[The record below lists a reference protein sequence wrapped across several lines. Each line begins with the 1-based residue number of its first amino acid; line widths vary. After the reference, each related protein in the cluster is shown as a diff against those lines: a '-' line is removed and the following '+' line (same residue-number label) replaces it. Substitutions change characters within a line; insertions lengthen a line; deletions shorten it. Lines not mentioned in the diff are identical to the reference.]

1 MYKVIIDDVI
11 VYSTDEIYKYVDY
24 LIENGWIYQLVRDTI
39 PLNYEIKADDHEDDC
54 ELIDLE
60 TSKKLMK
67 RVWYSAN

>member
-39 PLNYEIKADDHEDDC
+39 PLNYEIK
-54 ELIDLE
+54 LE
-60 TSKKLMK
+60 TIKIE
-67 RVWYSAN
+67 Y

>member
-1 MYKVIIDDVI
+1 METEDLE
-11 VYSTDEIYKYVDY
+11 TVDFN
-24 LIENGWIYQLVRDTI
+24 LA
-39 PLNYEIKADDHEDDC
+39 ADDHEDDC